1 MLRIWHLGVEVGG
14 AAYDRDGVVALG
26 PLDAGGFGVE
36 AVDPAG
42 NVLAR
47 TAVHVQADDCGESVC
62 RYGFVANY
70 RPGRD
75 LAPVAD
81 LARRLHL
88 TAIQCYDWAFRH
100 ADLMGGG
107 ETYADALGNPVS
119 LATVRRL
126 VAAAHAVG
134 ADAIGYAA
142 VYGVGAAEWPAW
154 ADLALLD
161 AEGSAYAL
169 GDFLRVVDPAAP
181 RWLDHVT
188 GDLRAAVEGVGF
200 DGFHL
205 DQYGWPKAAIRADGA
220 AVDVAV
226 SFGTLLRAARV
237 ALPKSR
243 LIFNNVNDFPT
254 WATAGEP
261 TDVVYVEVWSPHDR
275 LADLA
280 AVVARARAVGAGKPV
295 VIAAYLSVFLTAARV
310 EAEQALRLVSATL
323 WSHGAT
329 HLIAGEDGC
338 LLVDPY
344 YVRNLAAAPETLD
357 VLARWSDFLV
367 AHHDLLLDPAIVHV
381 TGAYAGPYNDDVDVT
396 FPEVRVGG
404 IAEAGT
410 VWRRVTDTAY
420 GLVVHLVNLTN
431 VADPRWNAP
440 HPVPGEIVDG
450 VLRVRRVGSGAVE
463 VGAAD
468 PDGSCRLEPLDPVIT
483 GTHARVDL
491 PPLRTWLVV
500 LIRRR

>member
-181 RWLDHVT
+181 RWLAPHGRLLT
-188 GDLRAAVEGVGF
+188 E
-200 DGFHL
+200 
-205 DQYGWPKAAIRADGA
+205 
-220 AVDVAV
+220 V
-226 SFGTLLRAARV
+226 SR
-237 ALPKSR
+237 
-243 LIFNNVNDFPT
+243 
-254 WATAGEP
+254 
-261 TDVVYVEVWSPHDR
+261 
-275 LADLA
+275 
-280 AVVARARAVGAGKPV
+280 
-295 VIAAYLSVFLTAARV
+295 
-310 EAEQALRLVSATL
+310 EQAAALV
-323 WSHGAT
+323 
-329 HLIAGEDGC
+329 
-338 LLVDPY
+338 
-344 YVRNLAAAPETLD
+344 LAAAAVGLAAQVVDDEDHSHTVTTITPTATRPD
-357 VLARWSDFLV
+357 AHAPSVLPTYR
-367 AHHDLLLDPAIVHV
+367 PPP
-381 TGAYAGPYNDDVDVT
+381 GRAGP
-396 FPEVRVGG
+396 
-404 IAEAGT
+404 
-410 VWRRVTDTAY
+410 
-420 GLVVHLVNLTN
+420 GLAVSNLEN
-431 VADPRWNAP
+431 
-440 HPVPGEIVDG
+440 
-450 VLRVRRVGSGAVE
+450 
-463 VGAAD
+463 
-468 PDGSCRLEPLDPVIT
+468 T
-483 GTHARVDL
+483 G
-491 PPLRTWLVV
+491 
-500 LIRRR
+500 